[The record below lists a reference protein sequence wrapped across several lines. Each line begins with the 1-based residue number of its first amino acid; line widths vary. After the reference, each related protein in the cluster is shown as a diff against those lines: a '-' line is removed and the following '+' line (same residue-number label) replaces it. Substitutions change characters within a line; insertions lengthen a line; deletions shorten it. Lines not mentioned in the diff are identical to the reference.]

1 MSSQIDAKKKLMKV
15 KKPTY
20 KALQISQNIKKNIKI
35 LDHPPKN
42 DNNINN
48 NINSTILNH
57 NNNNNAKTIQ
67 KLQEELNIYKDKSE
81 KLEEEIMKLN
91 LKIKEMTEKNE
102 KIAKKNEEEKNSEE
116 DSSFSSQKKNPLKKA
131 ISSAYDIL
139 IELVEL
145 ILNQKTY
152 KDKDK
157 DKDKENNST
166 QKQIENISMDIYEPS
181 VYNDE
186 ERKSLLFEQIQQILI
201 FKINFINKIYHL
213 GLEKQCERIKNWN
226 LNSINTTKDNNKDI
240 SFLSFSA
247 FSNNKKRSH
256 NVSMSNSDIALGIG
270 ITPPHSP
277 KFPGRKDSYSAI
289 SNIMDESTIKDLSTS
304 IINYNNAPHF
314 GLGGDSF
321 FFENE
326 NLSKS
331 KEDIDVKDHSKGKE
345 VNLINTSFK
354 DLSLIRSGDE
364 QALGNVSFTKN
375 LDKYPPNMEGGENDN
390 DINSG
395 DMQNKEI
402 IIKNENQFDISF
414 NDI

>member
-1 MSSQIDAKKKLMKV
+1 MSSQIEAKKKLMKV

-20 KALQISQNIKKNIKI
+20 KAIQISQNNKKNNKI

-42 DNNINN
+42 DNNINT

-57 NNNNNAKTIQ
+57 NNNAKTIQ
-67 KLQEELNIYKDKSE
+67 KLQDELNVYKVKSE
-81 KLEEEIMKLN
+81 KLEEEMMKLN

-157 DKDKENNST
+157 ENNST

-181 VYNDE
+181 DYNDE

-226 LNSINTTKDNNKDI
+226 LNSMNTTKDNNKDI

-331 KEDIDVKDHSKGKE
+331 KEDIDIKEHSKGKE

>member
-1 MSSQIDAKKKLMKV
+1 MSSQIEARKKLMKV

-20 KALQISQNIKKNIKI
+20 KAMQIPQNNKKNIKI

-42 DNNINN
+42 DNNINT
-48 NINSTILNH
+48 NINSSILYH

-67 KLQEELNIYKDKSE
+67 KLQDEVNIYKEKSE

-102 KIAKKNEEEKNSEE
+102 KIAIKNEEEKNSEE

-152 KDKDK
+152 KE
-157 DKDKENNST
+157 KDKENNST
-166 QKQIENISMDIYEPS
+166 KQIENISMDIYEPS

-247 FSNNKKRSH
+247 ISNNKKRSH

-277 KFPGRKDSYSAI
+277 KFPGRKDSYSAL
-289 SNIMDESTIKDLSTS
+289 SNLMDESTIKDLSTS

-331 KEDIDVKDHSKGKE
+331 KEDIDNKEHSKGKE

-364 QALGNVSFTKN
+364 QALGNISFTKN
-375 LDKYPPNMEGGENDN
+375 IDKYAPNMEAGENDN
-390 DINSG
+390 DINSA
-395 DMQNKEI
+395 DNQNKEI
-402 IIKNENQFDISF
+402 IIKNENQFNISF

>member
-1 MSSQIDAKKKLMKV
+1 MSSQIEAKKKLMKV

-20 KALQISQNIKKNIKI
+20 KSMQISQNNKKNIKI

-42 DNNINN
+42 DNNINT

-57 NNNNNAKTIQ
+57 NNNAKTIQ
-67 KLQEELNIYKDKSE
+67 KLQDELNIYKVKSE

-152 KDKDK
+152 K

-270 ITPPHSP
+270 ITTPHSP

-331 KEDIDVKDHSKGKE
+331 KEDIDIKEHSKGKE

>member
-1 MSSQIDAKKKLMKV
+1 MSSQIEAKKKLMKV

-20 KALQISQNIKKNIKI
+20 KAIQISQNNKKNNKI

-42 DNNINN
+42 DNNINA

-57 NNNNNAKTIQ
+57 NNNAKTIQ
-67 KLQEELNIYKDKSE
+67 KLQDELNVYKVKSE

-157 DKDKENNST
+157 ENNST

-226 LNSINTTKDNNKDI
+226 LNSMNTTKDNNKDI

-331 KEDIDVKDHSKGKE
+331 KEDIDNKEHSKGKE

-402 IIKNENQFDISF
+402 IIKNDNQFDISF

>member
-1 MSSQIDAKKKLMKV
+1 MSSLIDTKKKINTKS
-15 KKPTY
+15 KKQY
-20 KALQISQNIKKNIKI
+20 HKNNQLSQNIKKNIKI
-35 LDHPPKN
+35 LDYEQKN
-42 DNNINN
+42 NNNIIINN
-48 NINSTILNH
+48 NNSINNA
-57 NNNNNAKTIQ
+57 NAKTIQ
-67 KLQEELNIYKDKSE
+67 KLQEELNIYKTKSQN
-81 KLEEEIMKLN
+81 LEEEIIKLN
-91 LKIKEMTEKNE
+91 FKIKEISEKNE
-102 KIAKKNEEEKNSEE
+102 ITKKNEEEKNSEE
-116 DSSFSSQKKNPLKKA
+116 DNNSFSSQKKNPLKKA

-145 ILNQKTY
+145 ILNQKVY
-152 KDKDK
+152 KDKD
-157 DKDKENNST
+157 NNLT
-166 QKQIENISMDIYEPS
+166 PKQSQNISMDVYEPS

-186 ERKSLLFEQIQQILI
+186 DRKALLFEQIQQILI

-226 LNSINTTKDNNKDI
+226 LNAINTIKDNNKDS

-247 FSNNKKRSH
+247 FSNNKKRSP
-256 NVSMSNSDIALGIG
+256 NVSISNSDIG
-270 ITPPHSP
+270 ITPTHSP
-277 KFPGRKDSYSAI
+277 KFPGRKDSYSGI
-289 SNIMDESTIKDLSTS
+289 SNIMDESTIKDLSSS

-331 KEDIDVKDHSKGKE
+331 KEDIDNKEQSKGKE

-364 QALGNVSFTKN
+364 QNVSFTKN
-375 LDKYPPNMEGGENDN
+375 IDKYTSNIDEGYNN
-390 DINSG
+390 INNEKK
-395 DMQNKEI
+395 QNKEI
-402 IIKNENQFDISF
+402 FIKNENQFNISF

>member
-20 KALQISQNIKKNIKI
+20 KAIQISQNNKKNIKI

-42 DNNINN
+42 DNNINT

-57 NNNNNAKTIQ
+57 NNNAKTIQ
-67 KLQEELNIYKDKSE
+67 KLQDELNIYKVKSE

-91 LKIKEMTEKNE
+91 LTIKEMKEKNE

-116 DSSFSSQKKNPLKKA
+116 DNNSFSSQKKNPLKKA

-145 ILNQKTY
+145 ILNQKMY
-152 KDKDK
+152 KDKD
-157 DKDKENNST
+157 NNLT
-166 QKQIENISMDIYEPS
+166 PKQSQNISMDVYEPS

-186 ERKSLLFEQIQQILI
+186 ERRSLLFEQIQQILI
-201 FKINFINKIYHL
+201 FKINYINKMHHL

-256 NVSMSNSDIALGIG
+256 NVSMSNSDMALGIG
-270 ITPPHSP
+270 ITPSHSP

-331 KEDIDVKDHSKGKE
+331 KEDIDNKDHSKGKE

-364 QALGNVSFTKN
+364 QALGNISFTKN

-402 IIKNENQFDISF
+402 IIKNDNQFDISF

>member
-1 MSSQIDAKKKLMKV
+1 MSSQIEAKKKLMKV

-20 KALQISQNIKKNIKI
+20 KAIQISQNNKKNNKI
-35 LDHPPKN
+35 FDHPPKN
-42 DNNINN
+42 DNNINT

-57 NNNNNAKTIQ
+57 NNNAKTIQ
-67 KLQEELNIYKDKSE
+67 KLQDELNIYKVKSE

-91 LKIKEMTEKNE
+91 LTIKEMKEKNE

-152 KDKDK
+152 K

-331 KEDIDVKDHSKGKE
+331 KEDIDIKEHSKGKE

-375 LDKYPPNMEGGENDN
+375 LDKYPPNLEGGENDN

-395 DMQNKEI
+395 HMQNKEI
-402 IIKNENQFDISF
+402 IIKNDNQFDISF

>member
-1 MSSQIDAKKKLMKV
+1 MSSQIEAKKKLMKV

-20 KALQISQNIKKNIKI
+20 KSMQLSQNNKKNIKI

-42 DNNINN
+42 DNNINT

-57 NNNNNAKTIQ
+57 NNNAKTIQ
-67 KLQEELNIYKDKSE
+67 KLQDELNIYKVKSE

-152 KDKDK
+152 K

-256 NVSMSNSDIALGIG
+256 NVSMSNSDMALGIG

-331 KEDIDVKDHSKGKE
+331 KEDIDIKEHSKGKE

-402 IIKNENQFDISF
+402 IIKNDNQFDISF